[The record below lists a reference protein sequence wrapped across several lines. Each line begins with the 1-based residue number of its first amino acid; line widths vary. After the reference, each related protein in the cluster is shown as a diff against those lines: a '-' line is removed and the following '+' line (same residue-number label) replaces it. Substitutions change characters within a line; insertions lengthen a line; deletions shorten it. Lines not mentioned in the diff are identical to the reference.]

1 MAITAKGLQKL
12 GFVSNT
18 EFVLSQNGNEI
29 DIEWLSAT
37 PQPTL
42 SEIEAAHAAW
52 QSEQDAKQGK
62 IDSAKSKLESLGL
75 TADEVKEAFGI

>member
-1 MAITAKGLQKL
+1 MKILVNNEVLDCTPDEESKILEERANA
-12 GFVSNT
+12 T
-18 EFVLSQNGNEI
+18 EEQ
-29 DIEWLSAT
+29 A
-37 PQPTL
+37 
-42 SEIEAAHAAW
+42 AAHAAW

>member
-18 EFVLSQNGNEI
+18 DFVLSQNGNEI

-52 QSEQDAKQGK
+52 QSEEDAIQGK